1 MDHPFLQTKQL
12 PDWSQMLPEK
22 IETDI
27 NKALDSAHEVIDA
40 ISKLLEMDTN
50 LNYSNTFE
58 AFEKALEPLNIGWGF
73 VNHLDSVN
81 NSNDL
86 RKAFNAVLPKV
97 TQFYTDIPL
106 NSNLW
111 NVLKRFGQSKSISQL
126 SPTQQR
132 HIKETLAD
140 FKEEGADL
148 PDLKK
153 EYVRT
158 LQKELAEL
166 TQKYSENCLD
176 ATNAW
181 EHIVRNPSQLE
192 GLPESALQAAK
203 ESAQAKGYDN
213 AWRFTLDATSYT
225 PVMSY
230 AKNPALRKTLW
241 QAYQS
246 IGREA
251 PYDNQDLV
259 KQILKLRHA
268 YAQTI
273 GKESFAEYTT
283 NRRMVKNGQSA
294 SSFIESMHQ
303 QIKSAFDSE
312 CALLEDYKASKT
324 DQIDKSLE
332 PWDVGYWSEQHQKEH
347 YQFDEEA
354 LRPYFSIDKVID
366 GLFSICENSLIYLS
380 NP

>member
-27 NKALDSAHEVIDA
+27 HKALDSAQEAIDA
-40 ISKLLEMDTN
+40 ISKLLETDTD

-58 AFEKALEPLNIGWGF
+58 AFEKALEPLNIAWGF

-81 NSNDL
+81 NSKDL
-86 RKAFNAVLPKV
+86 RKAFNAMLPKV

-106 NSNLW
+106 NPDLW
-111 NVLKRFGQSKSISQL
+111 NVLKRFGQNESVSQL

-132 HIKETLAD
+132 HIEETLAD

-148 PDLKK
+148 PEVKK
-153 EYVRT
+153 EHVRT
-158 LQKELAEL
+158 IQKELAEL

-181 EHIVRNPSQLE
+181 EHLVQDATQLE

-213 AWRFTLDATSYT
+213 AWRFTLDATSYI

-230 AKNPALRKTLW
+230 AKDSTLRKTVW

-259 KQILKLRHA
+259 EQILNLRHT

-273 GKESFAEYTT
+273 GKETLPNIPPTEEWLKTGNPHPHSLSRCT
-283 NRRMVKNGQSA
+283 NKLNLPLILSV
-294 SSFIESMHQ
+294 
-303 QIKSAFDSE
+303 
-312 CALLEDYKASKT
+312 
-324 DQIDKSLE
+324 
-332 PWDVGYWSEQHQKEH
+332 
-347 YQFDEEA
+347 
-354 LRPYFSIDKVID
+354 PY
-366 GLFSICENSLIYLS
+366 
-380 NP
+380 